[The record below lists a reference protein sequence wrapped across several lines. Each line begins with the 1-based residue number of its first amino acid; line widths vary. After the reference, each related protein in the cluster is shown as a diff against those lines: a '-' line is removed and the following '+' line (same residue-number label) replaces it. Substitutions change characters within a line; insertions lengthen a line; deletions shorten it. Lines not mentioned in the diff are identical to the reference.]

1 MLDKYMCDVMN
12 SDAFLLQLKL
22 YDLMLIPLYTT
33 HPIYEFASL
42 FYLIIIAV
50 VKRNSS
56 RLALALR
63 AVFREGR

>member
-1 MLDKYMCDVMN
+1 MCDIMN
-12 SDAFLLQLKL
+12 SDAFLLHLKL
-22 YDLMLIPLYTT
+22 YDLMLIPLYMT

-42 FYLIIIAV
+42 FYLIIAV
-50 VKRNSS
+50 LKRNSS